1 MLVTNVGGDPMGAAH
16 LRCPLAGAEGEGCK
30 RRIWALSSMFVDVAQ
45 SAR

>member
-30 RRIWALSSMFVDVAQ
+30 RRIWALGSGFVHVPGTAG
-45 SAR
+45 